1 MNKSMLIGAVLGG
14 AGALSVGAVGSY
26 LAFNKAPQYAEVLSV
41 EPVERASRTP
51 EKECHDV
58 QVTHRKPVTDEN
70 RIAGTV
76 IGGVLGAVV
85 GHQVGQGRGNAVATV
100 AGAAAGGYAGNRV
113 QKQMQDKDSYST
125 TEQRCTTTNRVSEKV
140 IGYDVKYRLDGRV
153 STVRMDHD
161 PGERIPVR
169 NGRLLVTQSDTGAR
183 VN

>member
-1 MNKSMLIGAVLGG
+1 M
-14 AGALSVGAVGSY
+14 
-26 LAFNKAPQYAEVLSV
+26 
-41 EPVERASRTP
+41 
-51 EKECHDV
+51 
-58 QVTHRKPVTDEN
+58 HRKPAKDEN

-85 GHQVGQGRGNAVATV
+85 GHQVGQGRGNALATV

-113 QKQMQDKDSYST
+113 QKQMQDKDTYST

-140 IGYDVKYRLDGRV
+140 VGYDVKYRLNGQV

-161 PGERIPVR
+161 PGARIPVR
-169 NGRLLVTQSDTGAR
+169 DGKLLVTQTEAGAR